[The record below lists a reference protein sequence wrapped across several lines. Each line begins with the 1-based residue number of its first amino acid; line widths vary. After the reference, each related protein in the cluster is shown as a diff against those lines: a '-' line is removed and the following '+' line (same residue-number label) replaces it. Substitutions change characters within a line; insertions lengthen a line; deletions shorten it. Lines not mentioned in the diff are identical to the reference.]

1 MSLSR
6 CGLVLFF
13 IVCLTRTPAATSL
26 PVAVVAGA
34 LRDNHHCREESQY
47 LDGNICC
54 MNCPPGQRVTSA
66 CTAEGSMGG
75 CQECEYGTFM
85 EHSNGLKQ
93 CFRCTQCR
101 SDQYAVVA
109 CVPGHDTKCE
119 CKAGSFCS
127 PEEPCEVC
135 RKCSSCGEDEELVRN
150 CTPTSNSDCKKVL
163 PPKTDSP
170 STGTNVIIAFVIPA
184 AALLLIVAASVWWFC
199 RKTGSGRSLT
209 ADQQPAPR
217 HRPLL
222 VRSKPGARS
231 TTEDHKTLCES
242 LGSSASNSQYSLV
255 SFAFPAPPRGTSPLT
270 LPPPTTREEE
280 PFPLLVAVNGEE
292 SLRRCFDYFVQV
304 DIDYHRRFFRSLGLD
319 DNLIKSKDYFQYE
332 DRIHELL
339 NVWIEKT
346 GRDASINHLLRPL
359 LQLDQR
365 RTAENIKEKAL
376 ESGHYRLD
384 QS

>member
-1 MSLSR
+1 MSLSG
-6 CGLVLFF
+6 CGPVLFF
-13 IVCLTRTPAATSL
+13 FVCLTRPPAATAL

-34 LRDNHHCREESQY
+34 LRDGHHCREESEY
-47 LDGNICC
+47 LHGNICC

-66 CTAEGSMGG
+66 CTAEGSRGG
-75 CQECEYGTFM
+75 CQECGHGTFM
-85 EHSNGLKQ
+85 EHSNGLRQ

-101 SDQYAVVA
+101 SDQDAVVA
-109 CVPGHDTKCE
+109 CAPAHDTKCE
-119 CKAGSFCS
+119 CKAGRFCS
-127 PEEPCEVC
+127 PEEACEVC
-135 RKCSSCGEDEELVRN
+135 RKCASCGKDEVLVRN
-150 CTPTSNSDCKKVL
+150 CTPTSNSECKKV
-163 PPKTDSP
+163 PPPETGSP
-170 STGTNVIIAFVIPA
+170 STGTNVIIAIVVA
-184 AALLLIVAASVWWFC
+184 TAVTSLLVAAGVWWSR

-209 ADQQPAPR
+209 AEQRPALG

-222 VRSKPGARS
+222 VRSKPGAHGLA
-231 TTEDHKTLCES
+231 EDHKTLCES
-242 LGSSASNSQYSLV
+242 LASSASNSQYSLV
-255 SFAFPAPPRGTSPLT
+255 SCVCPAPPRGASPLT

-319 DNLIKSKDYFQYE
+319 DNVIKSKDSFPYE

-346 GRDASINHLLRPL
+346 GRDASINHLLGPL
-359 LQLDQR
+359 LELDQR
-365 RTAENIKEKAL
+365 RTAENIKEKAVG
-376 ESGHYRLD
+376 SGHYRLD